1 MTGGSRRIPSRGSG
15 GRFNDARANAAFVF
29 HGMGTA
35 ILQEGDAP
43 LLSASAQ
50 RTLSGGT
57 IGVRGTTG
65 IAVGTDRRS
74 KPSDAGE
81 STLTDPRIRRN
92 GNEGGMK

>member
-43 LLSASAQ
+43 LLSAVSAKDVVW
-50 RTLSGGT
+50 RNN
-57 IGVRGTTG
+57 RGSRNNRYRG
-65 IAVGTDRRS
+65 WNRLAFEAVGCGRINVDGS
-74 KPSDAGE
+74 E
-81 STLTDPRIRRN
+81 DPP
-92 GNEGGMK
+92 